1 MLGARRPYLGEADEH
16 IWMGPRVGQNVF
28 PTCARRRL
36 VVFHPVRVAAANLPR
51 DGRAEGKARRADTP
65 ADVDSNGRDR
75 RGLRHSL
82 DRAGGLGFDDALAH
96 ALRCGRRADLL
107 SSVHTA
113 VALRPYLDGLTRTQS
128 RVGFADRF
136 KRQVAIMPA
145 AVVIVLALVSFALF
159 AMSAY
164 MALGAKWD
172 WTLIAGTAIFGS
184 MTLYSVAILV
194 AKQRANR

>member
-1 MLGARRPYLGEADEH
+1 MSTFGWVPGWDKTSFQPAPGGGWLFSTPSVWPRRTYLVTDEQKERLA
-16 IWMGPRVGQNVF
+16 GPI
-28 PTCARRRL
+28 RRL
-36 VVFHPVRVAAANLPR
+36 MWIQMAVTAGVCAILLTAQAGSDSTTRWLTLCVAA
-51 DGRAEGKARRADTP
+51 
-65 ADVDSNGRDR
+65 V
-75 RGLRHSL
+75 
-82 DRAGGLGFDDALAH
+82 ALT
-96 ALRCGRRADLL
+96 LL